1 MYRKI
6 DDFIS
11 DYKME
16 SENTLKVFSRIDF
29 SKKAER
35 VNENVRSP
43 ERLAWHITQSLSE
56 MMMRTGLSDKDD
68 LENLPIPENFDD
80 IVKTYK
86 DHVARLLDLLKFRWH
101 DDELEELMNFFGE
114 KYSKGFLLRSVI
126 THEIHHRAQLSIV
139 MRLLGMPVPGVYG
152 PSKEEW
158 VKYNMPAM
166 E

>member
-11 DYKME
+11 DYRME
-16 SENTLKVFSRIDF
+16 SENTNKVFSRIETG
-29 SKKAER
+29 KKTDR

-43 ERLAWHITQSLSE
+43 ERLAWHITQTLSE
-56 MMMRTGLSDKDD
+56 MMMRTGLTDKDD
-68 LENLPIPENFDD
+68 LEKRPIPENFDD
-80 IVKTYK
+80 IIRIYNEHVTRLMENVKSG
-86 DHVARLLDLLKFRWH
+86 WQ
-101 DDELEELMNFFGE
+101 DDELEDLMEFYGE
-114 KYSKGFLLRSVI
+114 KWPKGFLLRSII
-126 THEIHHRAQLSIV
+126 THEIHHRAQLTVV
-139 MRLLGMPVPGVYG
+139 MRILDMPVPGVYG